1 MGDFILFLRP
11 PRSLYKKVLK
21 HELSCQQETWLVE
34 SALAPPPLIN
44 PTPAKRNRPL
54 VSALNIPTSACTP
67 VPDVAWSTPKSA
79 SSVQFSHSVVSDYL
93 RPHGL
98 QHARLP
104 CPSPTPVVHWRREW
118 QTISVFLHWE
128 PREQHEKANQQ
139 SPVLS
144 WDQDTGHFPTP
155 LVSLHVTISSTSASE
170 RPPLGKAN
178 FWTLGSFGCFFF
190 CLAVP
195 CMWDLS
201 SPTRNG
207 AHTSCI
213 GSTKS

>member
-1 MGDFILFLRP
+1 MSNSF
-11 PRSLYKKVLK
+11 
-21 HELSCQQETWLVE
+21 
-34 SALAPPPLIN
+34 
-44 PTPAKRNRPL
+44 
-54 VSALNIPTSACTP
+54 
-67 VPDVAWSTPKSA
+67 
-79 SSVQFSHSVVSDYL
+79 

-118 QTISVFLHWE
+118 QTTSVFLPWE
-128 PREQHEKANQQ
+128 PHEQYEKANQQ

-144 WDQDTGHFPTP
+144 WGQDTGVGHFPAP
-155 LVSLHVTISSTSASE
+155 PVSPHVTISSTSASD
-170 RPPLGKAN
+170 RPPWGKAN
-178 FWTLGSFGCFFF
+178 FWTLGSFGCFLFV

-201 SPTRNG
+201 SPTGNG

-213 GSTKS
+213 WNTLNHWTTGEVPGRSYSSQGKKASQITY